1 MTTIT
6 LDVPD
11 QLAKRLKKFEPTVLI
26 EVLRKVLDM
35 LDLLTAQSYKLV
47 TKSEPIST
55 NTCSWQEDLNDLRQ
69 QIRDDGGLKISSDLD
84 EMIETLRQIRY
95 EIFEEEYAHLYR

>member
-35 LDLLTAQSYKLV
+35 LDLLTSSQNGNPGTSQE
-47 TKSEPIST
+47 T
-55 NTCSWQEDLNDLRQ
+55 WQREWTEFCNDIQDLPFSQDEETMVNQLCD
-69 QIRDDGGLKISSDLD
+69 IRH
-84 EMIETLRQIRY
+84 
-95 EIFEEEYAHLYR
+95 EIFEEEYAYLYR